1 MPKHFSTEDKEEIR
15 RNLILAGK
23 KLFTQYGFSKTT
35 ITDITQ
41 EAKIGKG
48 TFYLFFETKGD
59 IFVEI
64 YTEEWINV
72 HNLMKNKFL
81 HKKGKLS
88 DLITEYIYDNKNY
101 LFNQP
106 LLSIVYDREALNAI
120 TDKGA
125 HAKLA
130 QFAKLSN
137 EKLKTIV
144 DSWIEAK
151 HLDMSL
157 SPEIIVG
164 MMSCLSFL
172 NFHRDAIIGVDY
184 DEIIKYLIE
193 GISLVVTE
201 HGVAVNK

>member
-1 MPKHFSTEDKEEIR
+1 MPKHFSPAEKEEIR
-15 RNLILAGK
+15 NNLILASK

-48 TFYLFFETKGD
+48 TFYLFFDTKGD
-59 IFVEI
+59 IFVEV
-64 YTEEWINV
+64 YTEEWIEV
-72 HNLMKNKFL
+72 SNLMKDKFL
-81 HKKGKLS
+81 HKQGKLS
-88 DLITEYIYDNKNY
+88 DLIADYIYDNQKH

-106 LLSIVYDREALNAI
+106 LLSIVYNREALNAI

-125 HAKLA
+125 HTKLA

-144 DSWIEAK
+144 NSWIEAN
-151 HLDMSL
+151 HLNMSL
-157 SPEIIVG
+157 APEIIVG

-172 NFHRDAIIGVDY
+172 NFHREAIIGVDY
-184 DEIIKYLIE
+184 DEIVKHLIE
-193 GISLVVTE
+193 GISLVVSE
-201 HGVAVNK
+201 HVVSSS